1 MSILFTRAF
10 GIVRSINSPTNSS
23 VETLPARPVPP
34 AAPAATAPPEVRVW
48 TSPLVARVRKR
59 LTLIPDEI
67 RESRPVALAAVVIAG
82 VFVLDLAM
90 PSLTVPYCLYSVPV
104 LITLWSPRREHTVLV
119 ASFCTALLAI
129 GALTLPPKFD
139 PWIMSC
145 NRLIGVVAVWLPAG
159 LGLLFKRREMRREV
173 ELRELDSRLQ
183 RRTNELTTINEEM
196 RKEITERQR
205 AEDSLRQLS
214 GHLLHLQDTERRRIA
229 RELHDTT
236 GQNLAA
242 IALNLS
248 RLEKLTT
255 KMDSKV
261 LDILAD
267 TVGMAEQCSRE
278 LRTISYLLHP
288 PLLEEAGLVSAIRWY
303 ADGVASRTRMQITVD
318 VAPEFRRL
326 PLDIETTLFRIIQES
341 LTNITRHAA
350 SPTARIRIVRGS
362 GEVVLEVKDEG
373 KGIPPEKLQKV
384 GGNISGLGV
393 GLAGIWER
401 VRQFNG
407 GLEVNSNSQGTTVTV
422 VVPFHEE
429 TYEQTTKNPDSR

>member
-1 MSILFTRAF
+1 M
-10 GIVRSINSPTNSS
+10 
-23 VETLPARPVPP
+23 
-34 AAPAATAPPEVRVW
+34 
-48 TSPLVARVRKR
+48 
-59 LTLIPDEI
+59 
-67 RESRPVALAAVVIAG
+67 ALAALVIAV
-82 VFVLDLAM
+82 VFVLDLAL
-90 PSLTVPYCLYSVPV
+90 PSLLVPYSLYFVPV
-104 LITLWSPRREHTVLV
+104 MITLWSPRREHTVLV
-119 ASFCTALLAI
+119 ASLCTALIAI
-129 GALTLPPKFD
+129 GVLALPPRLD
-139 PWIMSC
+139 PWIVGF
-145 NRLIGVVAVWLPAG
+145 NRLIGVTLIWVAALV
-159 LGLLFKRREMRREV
+159 GLLLKGRETKFHEA
-173 ELRELDSRLQ
+173 LRELDVRLQ
-183 RRTNELTTINEEM
+183 RRTNELTAINEEL
-196 RKEITERQR
+196 RKEIADRQR

-236 GQNLAA
+236 AQSLAA

-248 RLEKLTT
+248 RIEKLSTQ
-255 KMDSKV
+255 MAPKV
-261 LDILAD
+261 LDILAE

-288 PLLEEAGLVSAIRWY
+288 PLLEEAGLVSAVRWY
-303 ADGVASRTRMQITVD
+303 ADGVSSRTRIQITVD

-326 PLDIETTLFRIIQES
+326 PSDIETTLFRIIQES
-341 LTNITRHAA
+341 LTNITRHSG
-350 SPTARIRIVRGS
+350 SPTARIRILRGS

-384 GGNISGLGV
+384 GGNVSGLGV

-429 TYEQTTKNPDSR
+429 SHEQTPDQTPDQTKNPDRG

>member
-1 MSILFTRAF
+1 M
-10 GIVRSINSPTNSS
+10 
-23 VETLPARPVPP
+23 AR
-34 AAPAATAPPEVRVW
+34 
-48 TSPLVARVRKR
+48 R
-59 LTLIPDEI
+59 LAGVPDEI
-67 RESRPVALAAVVIAG
+67 RESRPVALAALVIAV
-82 VFVLDLAM
+82 VFVLDLAL
-90 PSLTVPYCLYSVPV
+90 PSLLVPYSLYFVPV
-104 LITLWSPRREHTVLV
+104 MITLWSPRREHTVLV
-119 ASFCTALLAI
+119 ASLCTALIAI
-129 GALTLPPKFD
+129 GVLALPPRLD
-139 PWIMSC
+139 PWIVGF
-145 NRLIGVVAVWLPAG
+145 NRLIGVTLIWVAALV
-159 LGLLFKRREMRREV
+159 GLLLKGRETKFHEA
-173 ELRELDSRLQ
+173 LRELDVRLQ
-183 RRTNELTTINEEM
+183 RRTNELTAINEEL
-196 RKEITERQR
+196 RKEIADRQR

-236 GQNLAA
+236 AQSLAA

-248 RLEKLTT
+248 RIEKLSTQ
-255 KMDSKV
+255 MAPKV
-261 LDILAD
+261 LDILAE

-288 PLLEEAGLVSAIRWY
+288 PLLEEAGLVSAVRWY
-303 ADGVASRTRMQITVD
+303 ADGVSSRTRIQITVD

-326 PLDIETTLFRIIQES
+326 PSDIETTLFRIIQES
-341 LTNITRHAA
+341 LTNITRHSG
-350 SPTARIRIVRGS
+350 SPTARIRILRGS

-384 GGNISGLGV
+384 GGNVSGLGV

-429 TYEQTTKNPDSR
+429 SHEQTPDQTPDQTKNPDRG

>member
-1 MSILFTRAF
+1 MPLNISTAFVFARRTARA
-10 GIVRSINSPTNSS
+10 GRGW
-23 VETLPARPVPP
+23 LAALGAR
-34 AAPAATAPPEVRVW
+34 
-48 TSPLVARVRKR
+48 VARR
-59 LTLIPDEI
+59 LAGVPAEI
-67 RESRPVALAAVVIAG
+67 RESRPVALAALLIAV
-82 VFVLDLAM
+82 VFVLDLAL
-90 PSLTVPYCLYSVPV
+90 PSMLAPYCLYFVPV
-104 LITLWSPRREHTVLV
+104 MVTLWSPRREHTVLV
-119 ASFCTALLAI
+119 ASLCTALIAI
-129 GALTLPPKFD
+129 GVLTLPPRLD
-139 PWIMSC
+139 PWIVGF
-145 NRLIGVVAVWLPAG
+145 NRLIGVTLIWVAALV
-159 LGLLFKRREMRREV
+159 GLLLKGRETKFHEA
-173 ELRELDSRLQ
+173 LRELDGRLQ
-183 RRTNELTTINEEM
+183 RRTNELTAINEEL
-196 RKEITERQR
+196 RKEIADRQR

-236 GQNLAA
+236 AQSLAA

-248 RLEKLTT
+248 RIEKLSTQ
-255 KMDSKV
+255 MAPKV
-261 LDILAD
+261 LDILAE

-288 PLLEEAGLVSAIRWY
+288 PLLEEAGLVSAVRWY
-303 ADGVASRTRMQITVD
+303 ADGVSSRTRIQITVD

-326 PLDIETTLFRIIQES
+326 PSDIETTLFRIIQES
-341 LTNITRHAA
+341 LTNITRHSG

-384 GGNISGLGV
+384 GGNVSGLGV

-429 TYEQTTKNPDSR
+429 SHEQTPDQTPDQTKNPDR

>member
-1 MSILFTRAF
+1 M
-10 GIVRSINSPTNSS
+10 
-23 VETLPARPVPP
+23 
-34 AAPAATAPPEVRVW
+34 
-48 TSPLVARVRKR
+48 
-59 LTLIPDEI
+59 
-67 RESRPVALAAVVIAG
+67 ALAALVIAV
-82 VFVLDLAM
+82 VFVLDLAL
-90 PSLTVPYCLYSVPV
+90 PSLLVPYSLYFVPV
-104 LITLWSPRREHTVLV
+104 MITLWSPRREHTVLV
-119 ASFCTALLAI
+119 ASLCTALIAI
-129 GALTLPPKFD
+129 GVLALPPRLD
-139 PWIMSC
+139 PWIVGF
-145 NRLIGVVAVWLPAG
+145 NRLIGVTLIWVAALV
-159 LGLLFKRREMRREV
+159 GLLLKGREAKFHEA
-173 ELRELDSRLQ
+173 LRELEGRLQ
-183 RRTNELTTINEEM
+183 RRTNELTTINEEL
-196 RKEITERQR
+196 RKEIADRQR

-236 GQNLAA
+236 AQSLAA

-248 RLEKLTT
+248 RIEKLSTQ
-255 KMDSKV
+255 MAPKV
-261 LDILAD
+261 LDILAE

-288 PLLEEAGLVSAIRWY
+288 PLLEEAGLVSAVRWY
-303 ADGVASRTRMQITVD
+303 ADGVSSRTRIQITVD

-326 PLDIETTLFRIIQES
+326 PSDIETTLFRIIQES
-341 LTNITRHAA
+341 LTNITRHSG
-350 SPTARIRIVRGS
+350 SPTARIRILRGS

-384 GGNISGLGV
+384 GGNVSGLGV

-429 TYEQTTKNPDSR
+429 SHEQTPDQTPDQTKNPDRR

>member
-1 MSILFTRAF
+1 M
-10 GIVRSINSPTNSS
+10 
-23 VETLPARPVPP
+23 
-34 AAPAATAPPEVRVW
+34 
-48 TSPLVARVRKR
+48 
-59 LTLIPDEI
+59 
-67 RESRPVALAAVVIAG
+67 ALAALVIAV
-82 VFVLDLAM
+82 VFVLDLAL
-90 PSLTVPYCLYSVPV
+90 PSLLVPYSLYFVPV
-104 LITLWSPRREHTVLV
+104 MITLWSPRREHTVLV
-119 ASFCTALLAI
+119 ASLCTALIAI
-129 GALTLPPKFD
+129 GVLALPPRLD
-139 PWIMSC
+139 PWIVGF
-145 NRLIGVVAVWLPAG
+145 NRLFGVTLIWVAALV
-159 LGLLFKRREMRREV
+159 GLLLKGREAKFHEA
-173 ELRELDSRLQ
+173 LRELEGRLQ
-183 RRTNELTTINEEM
+183 RRTNELTTINEEL
-196 RKEITERQR
+196 RKEIADRQR

-236 GQNLAA
+236 AQSLAA

-248 RLEKLTT
+248 RIEKLSTQ
-255 KMDSKV
+255 MAPKV
-261 LDILAD
+261 LDILAE

-288 PLLEEAGLVSAIRWY
+288 PLLEEAGLVSAVRWY
-303 ADGVASRTRMQITVD
+303 ADGVSSRTRIQITVD

-326 PLDIETTLFRIIQES
+326 PSDIETTLFRIIQES
-341 LTNITRHAA
+341 LTNITRHSG
-350 SPTARIRIVRGS
+350 SPTARIRILRGS

-384 GGNISGLGV
+384 GGNVSGLGV

-429 TYEQTTKNPDSR
+429 SHEQTPDQTPDQTKNPDRR